1 MRKKI
6 TILGATV
13 GVCAALIAVPASASA
28 APDTWGQEVKDCN
41 ATSCYAGETNRGAYV
56 SGQATDEQTPGY
68 AYEIQNLALSPRD
81 LGNGGF

>member
-13 GVCAALIAVPASASA
+13 GLCAALIAVPASASA

-41 ATSCYAGETNRGAYV
+41 AESCYPGETNRGAYV
-56 SGQATDEQTPGY
+56 RGAATNEQTPGY
-68 AYEIQNLALSPRD
+68 ANEIQNLALNPRE